1 MTRVWNR
8 DSLPRSVHTRA
19 HEQKFSPLQPTTR
32 ARAHTH
38 THTKASNK
46 GKQSHKA
53 SAISFSNLHLS
64 RDKNQTGIL
73 PWQYVQHS
81 SEKHAPRHPRR
92 ARLYTQRAGA
102 GFARGPEDQHIP
114 RTGILVSPPCPPAQ
128 QKRTILYLTRRE
140 PRLDGSEWAWGAG
153 GGSRIHPLQPVGPQP
168 LASPSRCTI
177 ARCHRCPLRILSRQ
191 SQVPGSPPCAS
202 PQAPLPAPVPTRA
215 APPGAPAYL
224 VAWLSVR
231 RRSLVPLSSSAATSL
246 GAPCSRSPRA
256 HAGQL
261 LRAG

>member
-1 MTRVWNR
+1 MWVRI
-8 DSLPRSVHTRA
+8 PEEMA
-19 HEQKFSPLQPTTR
+19 
-32 ARAHTH
+32 TH
-38 THTKASNK
+38 S
-46 GKQSHKA
+46 
-53 SAISFSNLHLS
+53 
-64 RDKNQTGIL
+64 GIL
-73 PWQYVQHS
+73 AWEVPWT
-81 SEKHAPRHPRR
+81 EEPG
-92 ARLYTQRAGA
+92 RLQSMG
-102 GFARGPEDQHIP
+102 
-114 RTGILVSPPCPPAQ
+114 
-128 QKRTILYLTRRE
+128 YLTRRE

-246 GAPCSRSPRA
+246 GTPCSRSPRA

-261 LRAG
+261 HLLGFKTAQLESY